1 MNRRREAEQ
10 MSRFE
15 DAKKKLRNVGAEE
28 EPEGDL
34 AEMQQMWQENKHRGS
49 SGGETPMKQHHK
61 DAEGCG
67 RSVGFQFSE
76 DRQVPGDDKGDA
88 GSWADIL
95 DREGKRKGTPLFSF
109 DQSGKPIVNARVE
122 PPPGH

>member
-1 MNRRREAEQ
+1 

-15 DAKKKLRNVGAEE
+15 EAKARLRGVGGGKDGS
-28 EPEGDL
+28 PEAALDDMRDVWSSGPTS
-34 AEMQQMWQENKHRGS
+34 EGGT

-61 DAEGCG
+61 DAAGCG

-76 DRQVPGDDKGDA
+76 DAAVPGEEKG
-88 GSWADIL
+88 GSSSWAEIL
-95 DREGKRKGTPLFSF
+95 DREGKRSGKSLFSF
-109 DQSGKPIVNARVE
+109 DKSGKPIVNMRVE